1 MLDFTNSQNMLDYSK
16 HTLDGLVF
24 YYFQSWKVQN
34 PEQHQAAKM
43 HVNIDS
49 FVTLIKQE
57 FLDHNRLDG
66 RSEQKQ
72 KRAIRNLEQL

>member
-1 MLDFTNSQNMLDYSK
+1 MLDYFE

-24 YYFQSWKVQN
+24 YYFKSWKVQN
-34 PEQHQAAKM
+34 PKQHQAAKT
-43 HVNIDS
+43 HFNIDG

-66 RSEQKQ
+66 RSK
-72 KRAIRNLEQL
+72 